1 MPTKPHHKT
10 QHPII
15 NHHSSYSSH
24 MKSLSNLLFSSSPD
38 DHPDLQKQL
47 GCWTGIFQIFDGR
60 SVLSGRRISGQSHKG
75 LLPPG
80 HSRLTSGSM
89 DVGTSDA
96 YNHDSTGRNSTKYLP
111 DKRPSTESSR
121 ASFSSSSRSSSFSS
135 LDCGRINQPE
145 ASSFDRI
152 IFPVAPASDAVI
164 TQPSGTSRLGRHSM
178 DFRDVVKDSVSRES
192 HRPLAQAASRE
203 QGAGHIGNQKS
214 SKHPQMNLK
223 HDLPGDLKES
233 LRVLA
238 KLREVPMYYKEN
250 EAPRSSFELNDGSDL
265 MDAPRH
271 SYDGRETSRLSQK
284 VKDLPRLSLDS
295 RESTLQHSSYDSK
308 STVTR
313 NMQRG
318 SDGGYEGVLSPNR
331 SSMSQSRGAS
341 IVAKLMGLEVLPDAA
356 PSTTKRLGP
365 IRTFS
370 TEDNGQSSMPS
381 KSADIYQSLRL
392 PTAPKGSRKEP
403 ASPQWKNQDGAM
415 KPVASSKFPL
425 EPAPW
430 KHIDVSLASQKQAGK
445 QAKFLSVYSDIE
457 KKLKDVYFKPSGKD
471 LRALKQIIET
481 MQAKGLMGS
490 KKGAST
496 VNIETKTG
504 VEKRLKVPEMNSG
517 SLRRDPHD
525 TRAIASMAKQKG
537 SSTGFDSPIVIMKPA
552 RLVRTSVTLDHGLPG
567 HRTNY
572 VVIKDQGSNSSASE
586 RTAKD
591 PVTKGSRSDGAAA
604 PSGKKTSSRSS
615 GVAPTS
621 MRSLSLPKEN
631 TPSSIGN
638 SGSTSPRL
646 MQRKLNSDKRYR
658 PPTPE
663 ASRRRNQPNNQS
675 SESGS
680 PSGGRRP
687 KSNLQTRDAQL
698 NESSSSA
705 RILSLHGDDTSSQ
718 SVDSNS
724 VVELTG
730 SKWLTHLTHC
740 QSPSSEASKCS
751 VSGQVQ
757 GSYERLRRDDQR
769 RDCTSSARESSV
781 PSPVSVLDTS
791 DYREGSPSPLK
802 HVPRYLGEG
811 KITSLVKNLD
821 ERPWDSFDETSSNA
835 GLPMHSSEM
844 SRQKLQSIDN
854 LVQKLRRLNSTHD
867 EARTDYIA
875 SLCENSNPDHRY
887 VSEILLASGLLLRDL
902 SSSMGLFQLHPS
914 GHPINPE
921 LFFVLEQTKAKTVS
935 VTPELE
941 NPILSKAD
949 PDKLHRKLIF
959 DTVNESLA
967 RKFELAM
974 LPPKPWFRGDKLSWK
989 SLNAQKLL
997 RELCAEIDQLR
1008 PQELKCCSLENDN
1021 DVHQEKQEG
1030 DGFLDHILCEDLTHR
1045 LGRWSD
1051 FYGDIPVV
1059 VLDIERS
1066 IFKDLVSE
1074 IIVGEAAGSNH
1085 TGSRHR
1091 RQLFSE

>member
-1 MPTKPHHKT
+1 MAAKLL
-10 QHPII
+10 
-15 NHHSSYSSH
+15 HS
-24 MKSLSNLLFSSSPD
+24 LAD
-38 DHPDLQKQL
+38 DNPDLQKQL

-60 SVLSGRRISGQSHKG
+60 NVLSGRRISGQSYKG

-80 HSRLTSGSM
+80 HSRLTS
-89 DVGTSDA
+89 DSDA
-96 YNHDSTGRNSTKYLP
+96 YNQDSTGRNSTKYLP

-152 IFPVAPASDAVI
+152 IFPDTPASDAVI

-192 HRPLAQAASRE
+192 HRPSAQAASRE
-203 QGAGHIGNQKS
+203 QGAGHVGNQKS

-223 HDLPGDLKES
+223 HGLPADLKES

-238 KLREVPMYYKEN
+238 KLREAPIYYKEN

-265 MDAPRH
+265 KDAPRH

-284 VKDLPRLSLDS
+284 IKDLPRLSLDS
-295 RESTLQHSSYDSK
+295 RERTLQHSSYDSK
-308 STVTR
+308 STVTPR

-318 SDGGYEGVLSPNR
+318 SDGGYERVLSPNR
-331 SSMSQSRGAS
+331 SLTTQSRGAS
-341 IVAKLMGLEVLPDAA
+341 IVAKLMGLEALTDAA
-356 PSTTKRLGP
+356 PSTTKQLGP

-392 PTAPKGSRKEP
+392 PTSPKGSRKEP
-403 ASPQWKNQDGAM
+403 ASPQWKNQDGVM
-415 KPVASSKFPL
+415 KPVASSKFPM

-445 QAKFLSVYSDIE
+445 QAKFSSIYSDIE
-457 KKLKDVYFKPSGKD
+457 RKLKDVEFKPSGKD

-490 KKGAST
+490 TKGAST

-504 VEKRLKVPEMNSG
+504 VEKSLKVPEMNSG

-525 TRAIASMAKQKG
+525 TRAIASMVKQKG
-537 SSTGFDSPIVIMKPA
+537 SSTGSYSPIVIMKPA
-552 RLVRTSVTLDHGLPG
+552 RLVRTSVIPDHGLPG

-572 VVIKDQGSNSSASE
+572 VVVKDQGSNSSASE

-591 PVTKGSRSDGAAA
+591 PVTKGSRSDGTAS

-615 GVAPTS
+615 GAAPTS
-621 MRSLSLPKEN
+621 MRSLSSPKEN
-631 TPSSIGN
+631 TPSSVGN

-646 MQRKLNSDKRYR
+646 MQRKLESDKRSR

-663 ASRRRNQPNNQS
+663 ASRRRNQSNNQP

-680 PSGGRRP
+680 PGGGRSP
-687 KSNLQTRDAQL
+687 KSNLQTKDTQL
-698 NESSSSA
+698 KESSSNS
-705 RILSLHGDDTSSQ
+705 RILSCHGDHTSSQ

-730 SKWLTHLTHC
+730 SKRLTHLTHC
-740 QSPSSEASKCS
+740 QSSSSEASKCS

-769 RDCTSSARESSV
+769 RDCISSARESSV
-781 PSPVSVLDTS
+781 PSPVSVLDPS
-791 DYREGSPSPLK
+791 DYREGSPSPVK
-802 HVPRYLGEG
+802 HVPRDLGEG
-811 KITSLVKNLD
+811 KITSLDKNLD
-821 ERPWDSFDETSSNA
+821 DRPWDSFDETSSNA
-835 GLPMHSSEM
+835 GLSMHSSEM

-867 EARTDYIA
+867 EACTDYIA
-875 SLCENSNPDHRY
+875 SLCEKSSPDHRY

-921 LFFVLEQTKAKTVS
+921 LFFVLEQTKAKTVR
-935 VTPELE
+935 VTPEPE
-941 NPILSKAD
+941 YPILSTPD
-949 PDKLHRKLIF
+949 PDKLHRKLMF
-959 DTVNESLA
+959 DTVNEILA
-967 RKFELAM
+967 RKFASAM
-974 LPPKPWFRGDKLSWK
+974 LPPKPWFRCDKLSW

-1008 PQELKCCSLENDN
+1008 PQELKCCSLEDDN
-1021 DVHQEKQEG
+1021 DVHGEKQEG
-1030 DGFLDHILCEDLTHR
+1030 DGFLDRILCEDLTHR
-1045 LGRWSD
+1045 RGRWID

-1066 IFKDLVSE
+1066 IFKDLVNE
-1074 IIVGEAAGSNH
+1074 IVVGEAAGSNH